1 VIDQVSRKDA
11 KEAAAAAVAAEAET
25 DEVLENAFSGL
36 KFSQDEEES
45 DNHSDMSLERE
56 NMAQDIVSIASS
68 VNSMALEEARA
79 EVARLKPEKYP
90 AEQALEQERKA
101 KAKVASPNQILH
113 DKIQKETAGVIDTIK
128 EMDNCSLWWVKQ

>member
-1 VIDQVSRKDA
+1 MIDQVSRKDA

-68 VNSMALEEARA
+68 VNSMALEEARPGSNPRNILRSRHLSRSA
-79 EVARLKPEKYP
+79 KPKP
-90 AEQALEQERKA
+90 KSPPLTRFSMIRSRRRPPVSSIPSRRWTTALCGGLNNR
-101 KAKVASPNQILH
+101 
-113 DKIQKETAGVIDTIK
+113 
-128 EMDNCSLWWVKQ
+128 